1 MDIDSPSLTGWRPIH
16 LCISKE
22 TGNRSFQ
29 CLQYLVEHGAKIN
42 M

>member
-1 MDIDSPSLTGWRPIH
+1 MDIDSPSSTGWRPIH

-22 TGNRSFQ
+22 TGTRSFQ
-29 CLQYLVEHGAKIN
+29 CLQYLVEHGAKLN